1 MGVRNEPV
9 YAIGAI
15 QIDRNNNLNQ
25 EDAKKQLITLVKSYT
40 TAIKNVSKRIN
51 LNKTKDEHT
60 EYGDIYIE
68 DINTE
73 SDFTLV
79 NTIVESVLL

>member
-1 MGVRNEPV
+1 V